1 MIPIK
6 SPQLLLRPLDQ
17 ERFYVV
23 NCSYPNSLRIL
34 TKDQY
39 KILAAIDGQ
48 IPTEELGHK
57 LAIPTDTLEMF
68 LQMLSATEIIR
79 FDRNFSQPQR
89 PATPTSLNFWIHT
102 TNRCNLSCSYCYIS
116 TLNTTGGMS
125 EETKQQLL
133 NKLVETIKKRKIR
146 HVKFRLA
153 GGEPLT
159 QFKSW
164 KVFIPEAKETLETL
178 GCKLEIAFITN
189 LTILTDEIIA
199 FSKEYNI
206 SYGVSLD
213 GLEQHH
219 DASRKFRN
227 GVGSFNM
234 VDENLRKLLSHGLPV
249 SVNTVVNN
257 QNLEGLP
264 DLTRY
269 LITLDVPFRYSIV
282 KGEAIDAERLER
294 YLSESYAI
302 MREAIQM
309 GWQFSRRHQFCD
321 LKLNELGFQT
331 CASGFSG
338 GAIYVDGTL
347 NYCHVHAGDTALP
360 SFSIFEQDMDLVDM
374 IEMGSH
380 YENKKSK
387 DCSLCKYRSICTSG
401 CPIYRVNGKDPQ
413 CSIYHTFIPQ
423 IYELQA
429 RERLK
434 LLEDYGMI

>member
-1 MIPIK
+1 
-6 SPQLLLRPLDQ
+6 
-17 ERFYVV
+17 
-23 NCSYPNSLRIL
+23 
-34 TKDQY
+34 
-39 KILAAIDGQ
+39 
-48 IPTEELGHK
+48 
-57 LAIPTDTLEMF
+57 
-68 LQMLSATEIIR
+68 
-79 FDRNFSQPQR
+79 
-89 PATPTSLNFWIHT
+89 
-102 TNRCNLSCSYCYIS
+102 
-116 TLNTTGGMS
+116 MS

-133 NKLVETIKKRKIR
+133 HKLVETVTKRKI
-146 HVKFRLA
+146 HKVKFRLA

-164 KVFIPEAKETLETL
+164 KTFIPEAKEALKHLE
-178 GCKLEIAFITN
+178 CELELAFITN
-189 LTILTDEIIA
+189 LTILSDEILA

-213 GLEQHH
+213 GLEHHH

-227 GVGSFNM
+227 GVGSFTTI
-234 VDENLRKLLSHGLPV
+234 DKNLRKLLSHGLSV

-257 QNLEGLP
+257 QNLAGLP

-269 LITLDVPFRYSIV
+269 LIALDVPFRYSIV
-282 KGEAIDAERLER
+282 KGESIDAERLER
-294 YLSESYAI
+294 YLSDSYAM
-302 MREAIQM
+302 MREAIQT

-347 NYCHVHAGDTALP
+347 NYCHVHAGDTAQP
-360 SFSIFEQDMDLVDM
+360 SFSIFEEDMDLVDM
-374 IEMGSH
+374 IEKGSH
-380 YENKKSK
+380 YEDKKSK
-387 DCSLCKYRSICTSG
+387 DCSLCKYKSICTSG

-413 CSIYHTFIPQ
+413 CSIYHTFIPR